1 MIRVA
6 VLTISDSCAEQKRE
20 DRSGPA
26 IREMLTAREFKVCK
40 EQIVPDDRDAVVG
53 ALVSFCDEEGC
64 DVVLTTGGTG
74 LGPRDITPE
83 ATASICERLVPGFGE
98 LIRAEGLK
106 KTPNAILSRCIAGIR
121 ARTLII
127 NLPGSPRAVRE
138 SLSVIVGVLSHAV
151 EMISGGGH

>member
-1 MIRVA
+1 MIKVA

-26 IREMLTAREFKVCK
+26 VREMLTAGEFEVCRER
-40 EQIVPDDRDAVVG
+40 IVSDDRDAIVR
-53 ALVSFCDEEGC
+53 ALVSFCDEEHC

-74 LGPRDITPE
+74 LGPRDVTPE

-106 KTPNAILSRCIAGIR
+106 KTPNAILSRCIGGIR
-121 ARTLII
+121 GRTLII

-151 EMISGGGH
+151 EMINGGGH